1 MASFS
6 HHSLPAIFSLLG
18 SKEATMDFNLPPEN
32 DPRRLEIRAFFE
44 ANPRPTGRQLAER
57 GYTVPHWPR
66 PWGLGA
72 DPELQLIIDE
82 EFDRAGLQAPARL
95 NPVALNNCAQSLLS
109 HGTDAQRERLLPPAL
124 AMEEKWC
131 MLFSEPSA
139 GSDLGALRLTAR
151 REDDHY
157 VVRGQKI
164 WTSIAHKAQ
173 IGVLVA
179 RTNTNV
185 PKHAGLSQ
193 FLIDMNSPGISVR
206 PIIDMSGNENEYN
219 EVFFDDV
226 KVPSGRLLGKEG
238 DGWALTLAQLQT
250 ERVALSKAGAIW
262 GTGPSARDLV
272 SELIASGG
280 IDDPLIRD
288 EAAKLYIEGEI
299 LRLLAYR
306 TLSDRM
312 NAKPAGPEA
321 AVRKMVAAPHGQ
333 RIVDLAKRVQ
343 GMSGLITGRGAFEP
357 TNGGRHMFDD
367 WDYAFWFNPAV
378 TLGVGTQ
385 EVLKNIISERVLGL
399 PREADPTAKTPW
411 AELQKSKLKTA
422 V

>member
-1 MASFS
+1 
-6 HHSLPAIFSLLG
+6 
-18 SKEATMDFNLPPEN
+18 
-32 DPRRLEIRAFFE
+32 
-44 ANPRPTGRQLAER
+44 
-57 GYTVPHWPR
+57 
-66 PWGLGA
+66 
-72 DPELQLIIDE
+72 
-82 EFDRAGLQAPARL
+82 
-95 NPVALNNCAQSLLS
+95 
-109 HGTDAQRERLLPPAL
+109 
-124 AMEEKWC
+124 
-131 MLFSEPSA
+131 
-139 GSDLGALRLTAR
+139 
-151 REDDHY
+151 
-157 VVRGQKI
+157 
-164 WTSIAHKAQ
+164 
-173 IGVLVA
+173 VA

-185 PKHAGLSQ
+185 PKHVGLSQ

-226 KVPSGRLLGKEG
+226 KIPADRLLGKEG
-238 DGWALTLAQLQT
+238 DGWALTMAQLQT

-262 GTGPSARDLV
+262 GSGPSARDLV

-343 GMSGLITGRGAFEP
+343 GMSGLITGNGAFKR
-357 TNGGRHMFDD
+357 TNDGRHMFDD

>member
-1 MASFS
+1 
-6 HHSLPAIFSLLG
+6 
-18 SKEATMDFNLPPEN
+18 
-32 DPRRLEIRAFFE
+32 LEIRAFFE

-164 WTSIAHKAQ
+164 WTSLAHKAQ
-173 IGVLVA
+173 IGVLAA

-193 FLIDMNSPGISVR
+193 FLIDMSSPGINVR

-226 KVPSGRLLGKEG
+226 KVPADRLLGKEG

-288 EAAKLYIEGEI
+288 EVAKLYIEGEI

-343 GMSGLITGRGAFEP
+343 GMSGLITGNGAFEP

>member
-1 MASFS
+1 
-6 HHSLPAIFSLLG
+6 
-18 SKEATMDFNLPPEN
+18 MDFNLPPEN

-44 ANPRPTGRQLAER
+44 TNPRPMGRQLAER

-157 VVRGQKI
+157 IVRGQKI
-164 WTSIAHKAQ
+164 WTSLAHKAQ

-226 KVPSGRLLGKEG
+226 KVPAGRLLGKEG

-288 EAAKLYIEGEI
+288 EASKLYIEGEI

-343 GMSGLITGRGAFEP
+343 GMSGLITGNGAFER